1 MTRRSERVNELLR
14 HELSQLIGRDL
25 KDPRLAGVV
34 TVTVVETSNDMKRAR
49 VSVSV
54 MGSPKVKEATM
65 RGITSASGYMRR
77 ELAKRLSLKYVPD
90 LSFVLDDSLDQADH
104 IYRLLDDLPSA
115 DGPETGER

>member
-25 KDPRLAGVV
+25 QDPRLAGIV
-34 TVTVVETSNDMKRAR
+34 TVTMVETSNDLKRAQ

-65 RGITSASGYMRR
+65 RGIISASGYMRR
-77 ELAKRLSLKYVPD
+77 ELGKRLSLKYVPD
-90 LSFVLDDSLDQADH
+90 LSFVLDESLDQADH
-104 IYRLLDDLPSA
+104 IYRLLDDLTTA
-115 DGPETGER
+115 DSPDTGER

>member
-25 KDPRLAGVV
+25 KDPRLAGIV
-34 TVTVVETSNDMKRAR
+34 TVTIVETSNDLKRAR

>member
-1 MTRRSERVNELLR
+1 MTRRTERVNELLR

-25 KDPRLAGVV
+25 KDPRLAGIV
-34 TVTVVETSNDMKRAR
+34 TVTIVETSNDLKRAR

-104 IYRLLDDLPSA
+104 IYRLLDDRPSA